1 MIYIGIHSYDR
12 LLRYELR
19 EEILTLYIAHF
30 NGDLDFDLQPGHG
43 PSDPKSWKQ
52 SKPYRVPMVQI

>member
-1 MIYIGIHSYDR
+1 MIYTGIHSYDC

-19 EEILTLYIAHF
+19 EETLTLYIAHF
-30 NGDLDFDLQPGHG
+30 KGDLDFDLQPGHG
-43 PSDPKSWKQ
+43 PSDLNSWKQ

>member
-19 EEILTLYIAHF
+19 EETLTLYIAHF
-30 NGDLDFDLQPGHG
+30 KGDLDFDLQPAHG
-43 PSDPKSWKQ
+43 PSDPNS
-52 SKPYRVPMVQI
+52 